1 MEPFWWEVNEFVVD
15 WINSGPRQGMAR
27 GFKAHLTYR
36 DSPTSPEKSYDL
48 RVNHPLSI
56 GGSQIFLIGH
66 GYAPVVTIRDGS
78 GHIAYSGPTIFLPEN
93 SNFLSFGVVKA
104 PDAQPKGIGLEG
116 LFYPTYLNVKGDP
129 INVMGDLKNPTLSL
143 LAYTGDLGMDNGTPQ
158 SVYVLDKSHAHLL
171 KKPDGSMFRVD
182 LQRGQSIKLPEHA
195 GTVTFDGVD
204 RWNRIQISRTP
215 GTGITLVGVLAALL
229 GMLGSLFIRP
239 RRVWVRV
246 RRDNGG
252 PARVEL
258 AGLDRN
264 DGGDVAAELARIMEQ
279 LGTRSPE
286 PVTAGTKET
295 T

>member
-1 MEPFWWEVNEFVVD
+1 
-15 WINSGPRQGMAR
+15 
-27 GFKAHLTYR
+27 
-36 DSPTSPEKSYDL
+36 
-48 RVNHPLSI
+48 VNHPLTMNGTKVFI
-56 GGSQIFLIGH
+56 LGH
-66 GYAPVVTIRDGS
+66 GYAPHITIRDGQ
-78 GHIAYSGPTIFLPEN
+78 GRVAYSGTTVFLPERQD
-93 SNFLSFGVVKA
+93 LTSFGVVKA

-158 SVYVLDKSHAHLL
+158 SVYVLDKSHATLL

-182 LQRGQSIKLPEHA
+182 LQRGQSIKLPQHA

-204 RWNRIQISRTP
+204 RWTRVQISRTP
-215 GTGITLVGVLAALL
+215 GTWLTLTGVLAALL

-264 DGGDVAAELARIMEQ
+264 DGGDVAAELARIVEQ
-279 LGTRSPE
+279 LGTRSPA
-286 PVTAGTKET
+286 PVTAGTEEDT
-295 T
+295 